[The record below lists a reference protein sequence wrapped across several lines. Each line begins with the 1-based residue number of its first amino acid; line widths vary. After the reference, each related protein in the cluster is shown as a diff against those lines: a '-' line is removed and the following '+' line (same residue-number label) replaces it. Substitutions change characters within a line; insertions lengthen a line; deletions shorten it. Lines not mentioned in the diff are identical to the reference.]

1 MTICDV
7 EVYSTLKAAK
17 DAMELFSEAGV
28 LSVFG
33 FKEGSQQK
41 VMVVKTKPQFII
53 PLTNATG
60 TLLTEDLDMPGA
72 YKITAVDTADFYLSW
87 DGTLNAEAILD
98 QFFVVH
104 AVTLT
109 HSLELYV
116 AGAWKPV
123 VAWESGTLDAATA
136 QKVNASY
143 PLRDM
148 IPTGTKARI
157 HLVAGGV
164 TDIYCRVIGI

>member
-1 MTICDV
+1 MLLCEV

-17 DAMELFSEAGV
+17 DAIAVYSETGV

-33 FKEGSQQK
+33 FQEGSQQK
-41 VMVVKTKPQFII
+41 VMVVKTKPQFFI
-53 PLTNATG
+53 PLTDSVG
-60 TLLTEDLDMPGA
+60 TALTLDTDMPGM
-72 YKITAVDTADFYLSW
+72 YKITAVSEADFYISW
-87 DGTLNAEAILD
+87 DGTLNVEAILD
-98 QFFVVH
+98 QFFENVG
-104 AVTLT
+104 VTLT

-123 VAWESGTLDAATA
+123 VAWESGTLNAATA
-136 QKVNASY
+136 QKINASY

-157 HLVAGGV
+157 HIAAGGV
-164 TDIYCRVIGI
+164 TNIYCRVIGI

>member
-1 MTICDV
+1 MTLCEV
-7 EVYSTLKAAK
+7 EVFSSLDAAK
-17 DAMELFSEAGV
+17 ATIEAYTEAGV

-33 FKEGSQQK
+33 FQEGSQQK

-53 PLTNATG
+53 PLTNSTG
-60 TLLTEDLDMPGA
+60 VALTLDTDMPGM
-72 YKITAVDTADFYLSW
+72 YKITGVSEADFYISW
-87 DGTLNAEAILD
+87 DGTLNVEAILD
-98 QFFVVH
+98 QFFENVG
-104 AVTLT
+104 VTLT

-116 AGAWKPV
+116 AGAWKLV

-136 QKVNASY
+136 QKINASY

>member
-1 MTICDV
+1 MAIK
-7 EVYSTLKAAK
+7 ST
-17 DAMELFSEAGV
+17 
-28 LSVFG
+28 
-33 FKEGSQQK
+33 
-41 VMVVKTKPQFII
+41 PQFIL
-53 PLTNATG
+53 PLKNETG
-60 TLLTEDLDMPGA
+60 TLLTEDPGMPGM
-72 YKITAVDTADFYLSW
+72 YKITAVDSADFYLSW
-87 DGTLNAEAILD
+87 NGLQDIELILD